1 MLTRRTTDMFGPSI
15 FNYLDDL
22 FKVSG
27 LSDSDIF
34 NEDEASYTLKLAV
47 PGFEEKDLQ
56 VQIHNDILTVSG
68 KHEKKESEKDKHFI
82 KEFSSFTKSYTLAN
96 DAIKDEVTAEC
107 KAGVLV
113 ITVPKGAAKN
123 PVRQIPVK
131 TG

>member
-1 MLTRRTTDMFGPSI
+1 MLTRRTNMFEPNVFSI
-15 FNYLDDL
+15 FDDL
-22 FKVSG
+22 FKSTS
-27 LSDSDIF
+27 LYNDDTFS
-34 NEDEASYTLKLAV
+34 EDETSYTFKLAV

-56 VQIHNDILTVSG
+56 VQIHNDVLTVSG

-82 KEFSSFTKSYTLAN
+82 KEFSSFTRSYSLAN
-96 DAIKDEVTAEC
+96 DAVKDAVTAEC

-113 ITVPKGAAKN
+113 ITVPKGVAKN